1 MPTLS
6 EYAKL
11 SQDELEQSV
20 YENIITEDAL
30 APLLQFEE
38 FSGNSLLYDREN
50 TLPTSATHTVGDIWS
65 DSDAT
70 YTQKSATLT
79 EVGVQSSLPR
89 YVSQTRGNVM
99 SQEAQLFK
107 GMAKSLMRKIGNLII
122 TGEPEA
128 TTTHWEGLD
137 SLCRSETRMMA
148 MDDGAV
154 DGPGAAETELT
165 LDRFDAFSDLIE
177 KGDPDA
183 YVMNKTMRRKLTALS
198 RDAGS
203 GVVMDSIEMFGHQV
217 STYNHIPIIINDHI
231 TNSEQYNDTSTW
243 TSSTATS
250 IFALKFGKDNQGYT
264 IIHNG
269 PVMSPDIQELGTKF
283 DKNEDAFRMA
293 VYIQAITYS
302 AKMVASLGGID
313 SAA

>member
-20 YENIITEDAL
+20 YENIITENAL

-107 GMAKSLMRKIGNLII
+107 GMAKSLMRKIANLII

-183 YVMNKTMRRKLTALS
+183 YLMNKTMRRKLTALS

-250 IFALKFGKDNQGYT
+250 IFALKFGKDKQGYT

>member
-20 YENIITEDAL
+20 YENIITENAL

-107 GMAKSLMRKIGNLII
+107 GMAKSLMRKIANLII

-250 IFALKFGKDNQGYT
+250 IFALKFGKDSQGYT

>member
-20 YENIITEDAL
+20 YENIITENAL

-183 YVMNKTMRRKLTALS
+183 YVMNKTMRRKLTALA
-198 RDAGS
+198 RD
-203 GVVMDSIEMFGHQV
+203 
-217 STYNHIPIIINDHI
+217 
-231 TNSEQYNDTSTW
+231 
-243 TSSTATS
+243 
-250 IFALKFGKDNQGYT
+250 
-264 IIHNG
+264 
-269 PVMSPDIQELGTKF
+269 
-283 DKNEDAFRMA
+283 
-293 VYIQAITYS
+293 
-302 AKMVASLGGID
+302 
-313 SAA
+313 

>member
-20 YENIITEDAL
+20 YENIITENAL

-107 GMAKSLMRKIGNLII
+107 GMAKSLMRKIANLII

-148 MDDGAV
+148 MDDGVV